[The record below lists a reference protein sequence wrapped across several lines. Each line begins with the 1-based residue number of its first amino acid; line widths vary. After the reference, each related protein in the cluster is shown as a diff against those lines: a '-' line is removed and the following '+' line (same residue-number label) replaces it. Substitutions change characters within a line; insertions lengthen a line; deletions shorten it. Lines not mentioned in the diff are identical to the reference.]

1 MATDLQM
8 LLTTKPATEKGRR
21 LAEDDVDA
29 IDSFHILEG
38 VAPLCVWLDSIL
50 TLLSGKCSG
59 VSPAYCTTRPLHLH
73 RPPKSAPSV
82 RSPLRE
88 AIPDPVERVVRYT
101 RARKLLNAEMSYS
114 DATSMSEC
122 LPRATNADPS
132 NILYISLM
140 RSAPCRP
147 FCFGVCSVA
156 GDAGSMSVRLLS
168 TSSPEIESTVDRDL
182 DPLPGSTLILALFF

>member
-1 MATDLQM
+1 M

-29 IDSFHILEG
+29 IGSFHILEG
-38 VAPLCVWLDSIL
+38 VAPLCLWLDSIL

-59 VSPAYCTTRPLHLH
+59 VPPAYCTTRPLHFH

-82 RSPLRE
+82 RNPLRE
-88 AIPDPVERVVRYT
+88 AISDPVERVVLYT
-101 RARKLLNAEMSYS
+101 RARKLLNAGMSYS

-156 GDAGSMSVRLLS
+156 GDAGTMSVRLLS
-168 TSSPEIESTVDRDL
+168 TSSPEIESTVDRELDL
-182 DPLPGSTLILALFF
+182 LPARSALILALFF